1 VCFKDMLTATVARQV
16 YHDIAEKK
24 NQLLVEEAPK
34 QESVRWHSLALSYN
48 RRMVRKCWAWLLT
61 AALTIFWIPPVIA
74 ITALTS
80 IDSLSK
86 SFPSLGPLFHQSIV
100 AGFITGTLPALI
112 LSAYMGLL
120 PVILQVIAKFEGH
133 VSEGEAQRS
142 VLNKHYLFLLLNVLL
157 VSTVSNSF
165 LQSID
170 AIIHDPTSIDDR
182 LGESLPQHSTF
193 FISYTLLNGLGTYS
207 WYLSRIQQSVQ
218 HGIKLCGKTTP
229 RQKQNAQAPEICRYD
244 IMVPKL
250 VLMIVICFT
259 FSVIAPVILLVGC
272 VTFAYAHNVL
282 RYLLVHVYEPK
293 YEEGGLLWEAVIGH
307 LLLGLGLF
315 QLTLIGLFSVKHGHT
330 QVMLSLPLPLLTLLF
345 RWQLSTRFERSKHN
359 LPMVVASNMEFAEDE
374 VAELLKDAYVQP
386 ELLQQ
391 RLKVDLKLLNPG
403 GLHAAPPRNPELNQ
417 ML

>member
-1 VCFKDMLTATVARQV
+1 
-16 YHDIAEKK
+16 
-24 NQLLVEEAPK
+24 
-34 QESVRWHSLALSYN
+34 
-48 RRMVRKCWAWLLT
+48 
-61 AALTIFWIPPVIA
+61 
-74 ITALTS
+74 
-80 IDSLSK
+80 
-86 SFPSLGPLFHQSIV
+86 
-100 AGFITGTLPALI
+100 
-112 LSAYMGLL
+112 
-120 PVILQVIAKFEGH
+120 
-133 VSEGEAQRS
+133 
-142 VLNKHYLFLLLNVLL
+142 
-157 VSTVSNSF
+157 
-165 LQSID
+165 
-170 AIIHDPTSIDDR
+170 
-182 LGESLPQHSTF
+182 
-193 FISYTLLNGLGTYS
+193 
-207 WYLSRIQQSVQ
+207 
-218 HGIKLCGKTTP
+218 
-229 RQKQNAQAPEICRYD
+229 
-244 IMVPKL
+244 
-250 VLMIVICFT
+250 MIVICFT